1 MKWTVG
7 SEAVVSARQY
17 TNAWRW
23 PIWENE
29 RVMPRACGKSALC
42 DIGCYRSSYQR
53 VRIGVKYG

>member
-7 SEAVVSARQY
+7 CEVVVSARQY

-29 RVMPRACGKSALC
+29 LVMPKACGKALYAILGVTGALISVCASA
-42 DIGCYRSSYQR
+42 
-53 VRIGVKYG
+53 